1 VTLGSHLTPTEL
13 TEHALHRRAVEA
25 LIWGLPA
32 VNFDLMLQAMIEVGG
47 APNQVV
53 YWSRPATWQNQTLT
67 PNPDTIYVTPF
78 FDTSEVGPV
87 VLEIPPAEGG
97 VLVGSIDDCWQTA
110 IDDVGPG
117 GADKGQGG
125 KYLLLPPGYD
135 EEIPTGYIARAPSTY
150 QSFALLRSN
159 YKSTSDEDIAAAVA
173 YGKRV
178 RVYPLS
184 QASSAPETTF
194 IDAYDKPFDATIPYD
209 ARFFESLD
217 RIVQAEP
224 WLERDKIMIDP
235 LETIGIVKGK
245 PFAPDSNTRRI
256 LDAAACEAHAWLARR
271 WETSNHPYYD
281 DGTHWFLPLTD
292 ELRDGLMS
300 NFAKPDSYPIDDRAV
315 LYSIAFFSAKHLG
328 TSQFYLMSNQ
338 DASGDALDGAHMY
351 RLRVPPNPP
360 VEQYWS
366 ATEYDAETHTL
377 VRETRW
383 SSRSSA
389 STGLAKNDD
398 GSADVFFGPTA
409 PDGQDSN
416 WIPTKPGG
424 TFEVLFRFY
433 GPERSVIDKTWKLP
447 DIEEMR

>member
-1 VTLGSHLTPTEL
+1 MAPGSHVTPAQLAER
-13 TEHALHRRAVEA
+13 ALNRRAIEA

-32 VNFDLMLQAMIEVGG
+32 VNFDLMLQAMIELGG
-47 APNQVV
+47 ASNQVV
-53 YWSRPATWQNQTLT
+53 FWSRPVTWKNQTLT

-87 VLEIPPAEGG
+87 VLEVPPAEGG

-110 IDDVGPG
+110 IEDVGPG
-117 GADKGQGG
+117 GADNGQGG
-125 KYLLLPPGYD
+125 KYLILPPGYD
-135 EEIPTGYIARAPSTY
+135 KEIPTGYIARASSTFK
-150 QSFALLRSN
+150 SFALLRSN
-159 YKSTSDEDIAAAVA
+159 YKSTSDEDTAAAVG

-184 QASSAPETTF
+184 DASNPPETTF

-217 RIVQAEP
+217 RVVQSEP
-224 WLERDKIMIDP
+224 WLERDKAMIDP
-235 LETIGIVKGK
+235 LASIGIVKGK
-245 PFAPDSNTRRI
+245 PFAPDASTRRI
-256 LDAAACEAHAWLARR
+256 LDAAAGEAHAWLTRR

-281 DGTHWFLPLTD
+281 DGHWFLPITD
-292 ELRDGLMS
+292 ELRDGLTS

-328 TSQFYLMSNQ
+328 ASQFYLMANQ
-338 DASGDALDGAHMY
+338 DAEGDALDGAHTY
-351 RLRVPPNPP
+351 RPRVPPNPP

-366 ATEYDAETHTL
+366 ATEYDGETHAL

-383 SSRSSA
+383 SSRSST
-389 STGLAKNDD
+389 SDGLAKNDD
-398 GSADVFFGPTA
+398 GSVDIFFGPA
-409 PDGQDSN
+409 AADGKECN

-424 TFEVLFRFY
+424 AFEVLFRFY

-447 DIEEMR
+447 DIEEVR